1 MKNIRSKIN
10 NQCWNLFFSSFLVMV
25 VLFTAVVLTSTI
37 LYLGWHDFS
46 YFMSKGRTW
55 SCFFTTAWTSLTATF
70 FSMMIGIPVGYTL
83 SRHKPFCSDLLNTL
97 ISLPIMVSPCAI
109 GVFLLAFC
117 KNPPVS
123 EVTQVLGIKFDHAV
137 AGVVLAQ
144 FTVTCTFCILLV
156 KASFDTVNT
165 RFESVSRSLGASMWR
180 TFFTVSLP
188 MAKNGL
194 LASLIIV
201 WARAAAEWESL
212 MIFVGGIQGKTDV
225 LPFAVYLDWNSGKL
239 GWALTSS
246 VFCIF
251 IAIGSMYSVQKIGG
265 KGYVW

>member
-1 MKNIRSKIN
+1 M
-10 NQCWNLFFSSFLVMV
+10 FFSSFLIFV
-25 VLFTAVVLTSTI
+25 VLFTAIVLTSTI

-55 SCFFTTAWTSLTATF
+55 SCFLITVWTSLAATF
-70 FSMMIGIPVGYTL
+70 FSMMVGIPVGYTL
-83 SRHKPFCSDLLNTL
+83 SRHKPFCSDLLNTV

-117 KNPPVS
+117 KSFPMS
-123 EVTQVLGIKFDHAV
+123 GLTQISGVKFDHAV

-156 KASFDTVNT
+156 KASFDTVNP
-165 RFESVSRSLGASMWR
+165 RFESVSRSLGASVWR

-188 MAKNGL
+188 LAKNGL

-246 VFCIF
+246 VFCII